1 MNYKEEDLTLL
12 RFQPHWELP
21 QELPRGR
28 SIPYWHPRRGQFV
41 TPLAVDCMSGRL
53 DIVQLLPSHE
63 PQRTLSPRKYTSL
76 FFGASTRQ
84 EHDRLA
90 IIRTLL
96 EADANDDECSGYA
109 SEGVIQHPTHK
120 CYCVYLWRRRH
131 KWTDCITKCKG
142 CDWINR

>member
-1 MNYKEEDLTLL
+1 
-12 RFQPHWELP
+12 
-21 QELPRGR
+21 
-28 SIPYWHPRRGQFV
+28 
-41 TPLAVDCMSGRL
+41 MSGRL

-63 PQRTLSPRKYTSL
+63 PQRARTPRKYTSL

-96 EADANDDECSGYA
+96 EAGANDDECYA
-109 SEGVIQHPTHK
+109 SEGVIQHRDPA
-120 CYCVYLWRRRH
+120 H